1 MPTRL
6 SPLVL
11 VCVLAAQVAAQGK
24 PAIDGYTY
32 LPTPSLG
39 RLAPG
44 DVSKK
49 YYVEARWQECWKDSI
64 TLCREPEARKSLVV
78 TFPSDLQTN
87 LARDQDSAGQKL
99 TAGVSNVRLR
109 GTVERGGDRPVLRVD
124 KVELLEDDLTRLRA
138 RLAALGEKA
147 TPEQLSQLANEVR
160 PLAERYGDQ
169 RLVAFAGE
177 LSQREIAARLA
188 GRDPN
193 DFEGALRIGAELQK
207 TDRRGA
213 ITIYG
218 DVEARA
224 PEALRKEARQRL
236 AQLRAYRAASGWVP
250 YEEFKASE
258 GFVRRGEGAEE
269 RWISRERAEFEA
281 TVAAEMA
288 KRDGPDGGNVIVL
301 RSNPAVAG
309 KKAEA
314 RQLEIGQ
321 TLEEARLATAGIA
334 QTMVDHHLHTDST
347 AQQLLWTQW
356 VLADGRR
363 LYFLAPN
370 TVGAN
375 GAPASAEL
383 AVIKLSRDPLP
394 DK

>member
-11 VCVLAAQVAAQGK
+11 VCVLAGQAAAQGK
-24 PAIDGYTY
+24 PELAGHTY
-32 LPTPSLG
+32 LPTPSLA
-39 RLAPG
+39 RLGPA
-44 DVSKK
+44 DVSKS

-64 TLCREPEARKSLVV
+64 TLCREENARRTLVV
-78 TFPSDLQTN
+78 AFPSPLQTN
-87 LARDQDSAGQKL
+87 LAKDLDSTGQKL
-99 TAGVSNVRLR
+99 TAGLSNVRLF
-109 GTVERGGDRPVLRVD
+109 GTVERGGDRPVLRVT
-124 KVELLEDDLTRLRA
+124 KVELLEDDLVRLRA
-138 RLAALGEKA
+138 RLAALGEKP

-177 LSQREIAARLA
+177 VSQREIAARLA
-188 GRDPN
+188 GRNPN
-193 DFEGALRIGAELQK
+193 DFEGALQIGAQLQA

-258 GFVRRGEGAEE
+258 GFVRRGEGPDE
-269 RWISRERAEFEA
+269 RWITRERAELEA
-281 TVAAEMA
+281 VVAQEMKKRAE
-288 KRDGPDGGNVIVL
+288 GGIIVL
-301 RSNPAVAG
+301 RSNPNASG

-314 RQLEIGQ
+314 RILETGQ
-321 TLEEARLATAGIA
+321 TLEEARLATAGVA
-334 QTMVDHHLHTDST
+334 QTMVDHIPAADKET
-347 AQQLLWTQW
+347 AQQFLWTQW

-363 LYFLAPN
+363 LYFLAP
-370 TVGAN
+370 TPAP
-375 GAPASAEL
+375 GAPLAAEL
-383 AVIKLSRDPLP
+383 AVIKSSRDPLP

>member
-1 MPTRL
+1 MRL

-11 VCVLAAQVAAQGK
+11 VCVLAGQVAAQGK
-24 PAIDGYTY
+24 PIIDGYTY
-32 LPTPSLG
+32 LPTASLG
-39 RLAPG
+39 RLGPA
-44 DVSKK
+44 DVTKK
-49 YYVEARWQECWKDSI
+49 YYVEARWQECWRDSI
-64 TLCREPEARKSLVV
+64 TLFREEAAKKTLVV

-99 TAGVSNVRLR
+99 TANVSNVRLR
-109 GTVERGGDRPVLRVD
+109 GTVERLGDKVVLRVD
-124 KVELLEDDLTRLRA
+124 KVELLEDDLARFRA
-138 RLAALGEKA
+138 RLAALGDKA

-160 PLAERYGDQ
+160 PLAERYGDE

-177 LSQREIAARLA
+177 VSQKEIAARLA
-188 GRDPN
+188 GRNPN
-193 DFEGALRIGAELQK
+193 DFEGALRIGAQLQA

-258 GFVRRGEGAEE
+258 GFVLRGDGAQE
-269 RWISRERAEFEA
+269 RWITRERAEFEA
-281 TVAAEMA
+281 TIAAEMA
-288 KRDGPDGGNVIVL
+288 KRDGDPPTVIIL
-301 RSNPAVAG
+301 RSNPAAAG
-309 KKAEA
+309 KRAEA
-314 RQLEIGQ
+314 RIVETGQ
-321 TLEEARLATAGIA
+321 TLEEARLATAGID
-334 QTMVDHHLHTDST
+334 QTMVDHSIYTDST
-347 AQQLLWTQW
+347 GQQILWTQW

-370 TVGAN
+370 TAGAN
-375 GAPASAEL
+375 GAPTPAEL
-383 AVIKLSRDPLP
+383 AVIKSSKDPLP

>member
-1 MPTRL
+1 MSMPTRL

-64 TLCREPEARKSLVV
+64 TLCREPEARKTLVV

-281 TVAAEMA
+281 TVAEEM
-288 KRDGPDGGNVIVL
+288 KRRVPGIIVL

-309 KKAEA
+309 RKAEA
-314 RQLEIGQ
+314 RQLELGQ
-321 TLEEARLATAGIA
+321 TLEESRLATAGIA
-334 QTMVDHHLHTDST
+334 QTMVDHTTVSDET
-347 AQQLLWTQW
+347 AQQYLWTQW

-383 AVIKLSRDPLP
+383 AVIKLSRDALP

>member
-11 VCVLAAQVAAQGK
+11 VCVLAGQVAAQGK
-24 PAIDGYTY
+24 PVLDGCTY
-32 LPTPSLG
+32 LPTPSLA
-39 RLAPG
+39 RLGPG
-44 DVSKK
+44 DVSKS
-49 YYVEARWQECWKDSI
+49 YYIEARWQECWKDSI
-64 TLCREPEARKSLVV
+64 TLCREEAARRTLVV
-78 TFPSDLQTN
+78 TFPSPLQTN
-87 LARDQDSAGQKL
+87 LAKDQDSAGQKL
-99 TAGVSNVRLR
+99 TAGVSNVRIF
-109 GTVERGGDRPVLRVD
+109 GTVERGGDRPVLRVT
-124 KVELLEDDLTRLRA
+124 KVELLEDDLVRFRA
-138 RLAALGEKA
+138 RLGALGEKA

-177 LSQREIAARLA
+177 VSQREIAARLA
-188 GRDPN
+188 GRNPN
-193 DFEGALRIGAELQK
+193 DFEGALQIGAQLQA

-258 GFVRRGEGAEE
+258 GFVRRGEGPDE
-269 RWISRERAEFEA
+269 RWVTRERAEFEA
-281 TVAAEMA
+281 TVAAEME
-288 KRDGPDGGNVIVL
+288 KRKDNVIVL
-301 RSNPAVAG
+301 RSNPNAAG

-314 RQLEIGQ
+314 RILETGQ
-321 TLEEARLATAGIA
+321 TLEEARLATAGVA
-334 QTMVDHHLHTDST
+334 QTMVDHTGAADKQTS
-347 AQQLLWTQW
+347 QQFLWTQW

-363 LYFLAPN
+363 LYFLAP
-370 TVGAN
+370 APAP
-375 GAPASAEL
+375 GAPLAAEL
-383 AVIKLSRDPLP
+383 AVIKSSRDPLP